1 MKDEKRREKERER
14 EKKERWRKKRRNT
27 GLQLGTTSTILAHV
41 AVISLY
47 RIYRY
52 VDPFCIDVY
61 IRFSTL
67 YARGSHGNTG
77 NLASGPHGTPST
89 SSIDASQLVDPN
101 WSTIEVI

>member
-1 MKDEKRREKERER
+1 MDSGEDRERRKEERER
-14 EKKERWRKKRRNT
+14 ERWRKKRRNT

-61 IRFSTL
+61 IRFSTF

-77 NLASGPHGTPST
+77 NLASGSHGTPST